1 LAVLFRPLSTADV
14 SKLDRVG
21 LVSSLSFATS
31 ADGTRIAVARG
42 GDGPPLVV
50 VAGAF
55 CDRTSGADL
64 VERLRRSY
72 TVWVYDRRGRGDSD
86 DRSPWSIAREAEDL
100 SAVVSAVGERPFA
113 YGHSSGGALVLEA
126 AAAGTPFRKLAVHEP
141 PYTGELDPGP
151 EFDAQLDGFVA
162 AGEPARAAEAFLA
175 LTGAPPPVVAGI
187 RASDD
192 WPRMCGLAHTLSRD
206 RRLGNGGA
214 VPRERFSAIAA
225 QTLALAGG
233 LSAPWAREAAG
244 TIAGAIPGAEA
255 RVLEGQ
261 HHVPAVEV
269 LVPLLEAYFA

>member
-1 LAVLFRPLSTADV
+1 
-14 SKLDRVG
+14 
-21 LVSSLSFATS
+21 VSSLSFAAS

-64 VERLRRSY
+64 VERLRQSF
-72 TVWVYDRRGRGDSD
+72 TVVVYDRRGRGDSD
-86 DRSPWSIAREAEDL
+86 DRVPWSIAREAEDL
-100 SAVVSAVGERPFA
+100 SAVVSVVGERPFA

-126 AAAGTPFRKLAVHEP
+126 AAAGTPFRKIAVHEP

-151 EFDAQLDGFVA
+151 EFDAELDRLVA
-162 AGEPARAAEAFLA
+162 AGRPDRAAEAFLT

-187 RASDD
+187 RESED

-206 RRLGNGGA
+206 RALGNGGE
-214 VPRERFSAIAA
+214 VPRERFGAITAP
-225 QTLALAGG
+225 TLALAGG

-244 TIAGAIPGAEA
+244 TIADAVPGAEA
-255 RVLEGQ
+255 RVLDGQ

-269 LVPLLEAYFA
+269 LAPLLVAYFSTRP